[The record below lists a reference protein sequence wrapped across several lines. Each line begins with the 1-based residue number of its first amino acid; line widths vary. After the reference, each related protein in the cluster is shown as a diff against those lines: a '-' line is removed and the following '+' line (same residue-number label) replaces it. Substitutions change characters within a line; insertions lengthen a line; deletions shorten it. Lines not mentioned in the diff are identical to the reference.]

1 MRFRTALHLTSYGLQ
16 VTGVSTLYS
25 SGEIGGGMLLG
36 YLACLAATRFL
47 PRIRLDGAV
56 QGIVFGI
63 LLTLFVVDTVAF
75 SPFVPATAHLLML
88 VSLVKLCSTRT
99 KRDYLLLLFI
109 SFAFVLIASTTTI
122 SVAFPVWVLFFLF
135 LAVLVLMLLESKDP
149 YEKNRGLNLALRG
162 HLSTALLITLLLV
175 LVSVP
180 IFVVIPRGTLGV
192 LPPKRNSGHLSGFS
206 EKVSLGEMGEILINE
221 EVVVRIKVD
230 KPPHRMPPG
239 LKWRGIAFDHYDGKT
254 WSSTRGLRQV
264 ARDDRLQG
272 FLVAGRRRQEEFLIR
287 QTIQQEPLTRV
298 LFGLPDIILISGRL
312 HGPYVFQDGNRS
324 FRAADVGV
332 RTYTI
337 FSDVMTRDEKLSLAP
352 VPAYVEAP
360 GRHYLQLPELNP
372 EVVRLAR
379 RITAGITDPI
389 HKAFMVEQFLKENYE
404 YSLKNTSAST
414 RDPLSDF
421 LFESRAG
428 HCEYFATA
436 QAVLLRTLG
445 IPTRVVNGFKRGD
458 YNRWNGYF
466 MVRHSDA
473 HSWVE
478 AYFPGRE
485 WIEFDAT
492 PAVSAVASLPVL
504 AALRELL
511 DAIDLAWLD
520 VVTFDH
526 LKQYGLFQTLGDSWK
541 ESWDSSRRR
550 SLAVWSEWVSGVTWQ
565 RAGIVAT
572 AVLVS
577 ALLLVRTGPR
587 FWRRIRT
594 SWAGRRWARGSSTL
608 IPDYYLEL
616 VQILEGRGLV
626 RKRSETPG
634 EFAGRISCALK
645 STVPQRL
652 TEIYYRNRFGG
663 LNPSPAELAEI
674 RVSLNSLRRPGG
686 I

>member
-1 MRFRTALHLTSYGLQ
+1 MRFKTILHLTSYGLQ

-25 SGEIGGGMLLG
+25 SGEIGGGLLLG

-47 PRIRLDGAV
+47 PRIRLNGAV

-63 LLTLFVVDTVAF
+63 LLTLFVVDAVAF
-75 SPFVPATAHLLML
+75 STFVPATAHLLML
-88 VSLVKLCSTRT
+88 VSLVRLCSAHT

-109 SFAFVLIASTTTI
+109 SFAFVLIASTATI
-122 SVAFPVWVLFFLF
+122 SVVFPVWVLVFLF

-149 YEKNRGLNLALRG
+149 YEQNRGLDLALRG
-162 HLSTALLITLLLV
+162 HLSTALLITLLV
-175 LVSVP
+175 VVVAVP
-180 IFVVIPRGTLGV
+180 IFVVIPRGTLGA
-192 LPPKRNSGHLSGFS
+192 LPAKRVSGHLSGFS

-221 EVVVRIKVD
+221 EVVLRIKVD
-230 KPPHRMPPG
+230 KPPQQVPPQ

-264 ARDDRLQG
+264 PRDDRYQG

-287 QTIQQEPLTRV
+287 QTIHQEPLTRV

-312 HGPYVFQDGNRS
+312 HRPYVFQDGNRS
-324 FRAADVGV
+324 FRTAGVGV
-332 RTYTI
+332 RTYTV
-337 FSDVMTRDEKLSLAP
+337 FSDVMTREEKLSQAP
-352 VPAYVEAP
+352 VPVYLQAP
-360 GRHYLQLPELNP
+360 GRHYLQLPGLDP
-372 EVVRLAR
+372 EVSRLAR
-379 RITAGITDPI
+379 RITSGITNPI
-389 HKAFMVEQFLKENYE
+389 HKAFVVEQFLKENYQ
-404 YSLKNTSAST
+404 YSLENTSASS
-414 RDPLSDF
+414 RDPLHDF
-421 LFESRAG
+421 LFETRAG

-492 PAVSAVASLPVL
+492 PAVSAGASLPGF
-504 AALRELL
+504 AAFRELL

-526 LKQYGLFQTLGDSWK
+526 LKQYGLFQALGDSWK
-541 ESWDSSRRR
+541 EGWDSSRQRT
-550 SLAVWSEWVSGVTWQ
+550 LATWSDWVSGVTWPQ
-565 RAGIVAT
+565 AGLA
-572 AVLVS
+572 AAALLVS

-587 FWRRIRT
+587 FWKRIRT
-594 SWAGRRWARGSSTL
+594 RWAGRRWARGASTM

-616 VQILEGRGLV
+616 VRILEGRGLV

-634 EFAGRISCALK
+634 EFAGRISGVLK

-663 LNPSPAELAEI
+663 LDPSPSELAEI
-674 RVSLNSLRRPGG
+674 RVSLDSLRRPGG

>member
-221 EVVVRIKVD
+221 EVVLRIKVD

>member
-1 MRFRTALHLTSYGLQ
+1 MRFKTALHLTSYGLQ

-36 YLACLAATRFL
+36 YLACLATTRFL

-180 IFVVIPRGTLGV
+180 IFVVIPRGTQGV
-192 LPPKRNSGHLSGFS
+192 LPPKRISGHLSGFS

-221 EVVVRIKVD
+221 EVVLRIKVD

-312 HGPYVFQDGNRS
+312 HRPYVFQDGNRS
-324 FRAADVGV
+324 FRTADVGV

-379 RITAGITDPI
+379 RTTAGITDPI

-492 PAVSAVASLPVL
+492 PAVSAGASLPVL

-565 RAGIVAT
+565 RAGIAAT

>member
-1 MRFRTALHLTSYGLQ
+1 MRFKTALHLTSYGLQ

-36 YLACLAATRFL
+36 YLACLATTRFL

-63 LLTLFVVDTVAF
+63 LLTLFVVDAVAF
-75 SPFVPATAHLLML
+75 SPFIPATAHLLML
-88 VSLVKLCSTRT
+88 VSLVRLCSART

-109 SFAFVLIASTTTI
+109 SFAFVLIASTATI
-122 SVAFPVWVLFFLF
+122 SVVFPVWVLVFLF
-135 LAVLVLMLLESKDP
+135 LAVLVLMLLESKEP

-162 HLSTALLITLLLV
+162 HLSTALLITLLLAV
-175 LVSVP
+175 VSVP

-192 LPPKRNSGHLSGFS
+192 LPAKRVSGHLSGFS

-221 EVVVRIKVD
+221 EVVLRIKVD
-230 KPPHRMPPG
+230 KPPNRMPPE

-264 ARDDRLQG
+264 VRDDRYQG

-287 QTIQQEPLTRV
+287 QTIHQEPLTRV

-312 HGPYVFQDGNRS
+312 HRPYVFQDGNRS
-324 FRAADVGV
+324 FRTAGVGV
-332 RTYTI
+332 RTYTV
-337 FSDVMTRDEKLSLAP
+337 FSDVMTRNQKLSQAP
-352 VPAYVEAP
+352 VPVYLQAP
-360 GRHYLQLPELNP
+360 GRHYLQLPELDP
-372 EVVRLAR
+372 EVGRLAR

-389 HKAFMVEQFLKENYE
+389 HQAFMVEQFLKENYE
-404 YSLKNTSAST
+404 YSLRNTSASS
-414 RDPLSDF
+414 RDPLYDF

-436 QAVLLRTLG
+436 QAVLLRNLG

-492 PAVSAVASLPVL
+492 PAVSAGASLPVL

-541 ESWDSSRRR
+541 ESWDNSRRR
-550 SLAVWSEWVSGVTWQ
+550 TLAVWSEWVSGVTWQ
-565 RAGIVAT
+565 QAGLAAAAI
-572 AVLVS
+572 LVS
-577 ALLLVRTGPR
+577 VLLLVRTGPR

-594 SWAGRRWARGSSTL
+594 RWAGRRWVRGSSTL

-634 EFAGRISCALK
+634 EFAGRISGALK

-663 LNPSPAELAEI
+663 LNPSPSELAEI
-674 RVSLNSLRRPGG
+674 HVSLDSLRRPGG

>member
-1 MRFRTALHLTSYGLQ
+1 
-16 VTGVSTLYS
+16 
-25 SGEIGGGMLLG
+25 
-36 YLACLAATRFL
+36 
-47 PRIRLDGAV
+47 
-56 QGIVFGI
+56 
-63 LLTLFVVDTVAF
+63 
-75 SPFVPATAHLLML
+75 
-88 VSLVKLCSTRT
+88 
-99 KRDYLLLLFI
+99 
-109 SFAFVLIASTTTI
+109 
-122 SVAFPVWVLFFLF
+122 
-135 LAVLVLMLLESKDP
+135 MLLESKDP

-541 ESWDSSRRR
+541 ESWDSSRPALTGRLVRVGLGSHLATGGHRGDGR
-550 SLAVWSEWVSGVTWQ
+550 SGFGTAPGPDRSAPGPDRS
-565 RAGIVAT
+565 
-572 AVLVS
+572 AVLEENTDK
-577 ALLLVRTGPR
+577 LGRQEMGPR
-587 FWRRIRT
+587 FFHVDTRLLSGAGSDFGRAGAGPKEVRDSRRIRRENQLRIEEHR
-594 SWAGRRWARGSSTL
+594 A
-608 IPDYYLEL
+608 P
-616 VQILEGRGLV
+616 
-626 RKRSETPG
+626 ETDG
-634 EFAGRISCALK
+634 DL
-645 STVPQRL
+645 L
-652 TEIYYRNRFGG
+652 
-663 LNPSPAELAEI
+663 
-674 RVSLNSLRRPGG
+674 
-686 I
+686 

>member
-1 MRFRTALHLTSYGLQ
+1 MRFKTALYLTSYGLQ

-25 SGEIGGGMLLG
+25 AGEIGGGILLG
-36 YLACLAATRFL
+36 YLACLAATLFL
-47 PRIRLDGAV
+47 PRFRLDSTV
-56 QGIVFGI
+56 QGIIFGV
-63 LLTLFVVDTVAF
+63 LLTLFLVDTIAF

-88 VSLVKLCSTRT
+88 VSLVKLCSART

-109 SFAFVLIASTTTI
+109 SFAFVLIASTATI
-122 SVAFPVWVLFFLF
+122 SVIFPVWVLVFLF

-149 YEKNRGLNLALRG
+149 YEKTQGLSLALRG
-162 HLSTALLITLLLV
+162 HLATALLITLLLIV
-175 LVSVP
+175 VSIP

-192 LPPKRNSGHLSGFS
+192 LPAKRTSGHLSGFS

-221 EVVVRIKVD
+221 EVVLRIKVD
-230 KPPHRMPPG
+230 KPPHAMLPE

-264 ARDDRLQG
+264 ARDDRYQG

-312 HGPYVFQDGNRS
+312 HRPYVFRDGNRS
-324 FRAADVGV
+324 FRTAGAGV

-337 FSDVMTRDEKLSLAP
+337 FSDVMTRDEKLSQAP
-352 VPAYVEAP
+352 DPAYLQAP
-360 GRHYLQLPELNP
+360 GRHYLQLPEMDP
-372 EVVRLAR
+372 EVGRLAR
-379 RITAGITDPI
+379 RITKGITDPV
-389 HKAFMVEQFLKENYE
+389 HKAFMVEQFLKENYQ
-404 YSLKNTSAST
+404 YSLKNSPAASS
-414 RDPLSDF
+414 DPLHDF

-478 AYFPGRE
+478 AYFPGRQ

-492 PAVSAVASLPVL
+492 PAVPAGVSLSVF

-526 LKQYGLFQTLGDSWK
+526 LRQYGLFQTLGDSWK
-541 ESWDSSRRR
+541 ESWDNSRQRT
-550 SLAVWSEWVSGVTWQ
+550 LAVWSEWITGVTWQ
-565 RAGIVAT
+565 QAGLAAA

-577 ALLLVRTGPR
+577 VLLLVRTGPR
-587 FWRRIRT
+587 FWRRIRAR
-594 SWAGRRWARGSSTL
+594 WAGRRWNRGASQL
-608 IPDYYLEL
+608 VPDYYLEL
-616 VQILEGRGLV
+616 VRILEGQGLV
-626 RKRSETPG
+626 RETSETPG
-634 EFAGRISCALK
+634 EFAGRISSVLN
-645 STVPQRL
+645 STVPRRL

-663 LNPSPAELAEI
+663 LNPSPSELAEI
-674 RVSLNSLRRPGG
+674 RVSLDSLRRPGG

>member
-1 MRFRTALHLTSYGLQ
+1 
-16 VTGVSTLYS
+16 
-25 SGEIGGGMLLG
+25 
-36 YLACLAATRFL
+36 
-47 PRIRLDGAV
+47 
-56 QGIVFGI
+56 
-63 LLTLFVVDTVAF
+63 
-75 SPFVPATAHLLML
+75 ML
-88 VSLVKLCSTRT
+88 VSLVKLCSART

-109 SFAFVLIASTTTI
+109 SFAFVLISSTATI
-122 SVAFPVWVLFFLF
+122 SVLFPVWVLVFLF

-149 YEKNRGLNLALRG
+149 NENRRRLQLPLRG

-180 IFVVIPRGTLGV
+180 IFVVIPRGTLGA
-192 LPPKRNSGHLSGFS
+192 LPAKRISGHLSGFS

-221 EVVVRIKVD
+221 DVVLRIKVD
-230 KPPHRMPPG
+230 KPPHRMPPE

-264 ARDDRLQG
+264 ARDDRYRG

-287 QTIQQEPLTRV
+287 QTINQEPLTRV

-312 HGPYVFQDGNRS
+312 HRPYVFQDGNRS
-324 FRAADVGV
+324 FRTAGVGV
-332 RTYTI
+332 RTYTV
-337 FSDVMTRDEKLSLAP
+337 FSDVMTRDEKLSQAP
-352 VPAYVEAP
+352 VPLHLQAP
-360 GRHYLQLPELNP
+360 GRHYLQLPELDP

-379 RITAGITDPI
+379 RITAGIGDPI
-389 HKAFMVEQFLKENYE
+389 HKAFTVEQFLKENYQ
-404 YSLKNTSAST
+404 YSLKNTSASSS
-414 RDPLSDF
+414 DPLYDF
-421 LFESRAG
+421 LFESRSG

-445 IPTRVVNGFKRGD
+445 VPTRVVNGFKRGD

-492 PAVSAVASLPVL
+492 PAVSSGASLPVL

-541 ESWDSSRRR
+541 ESWESSRQHT
-550 SLAVWSEWVSGVTWQ
+550 LAAWSEWVAGFTWQ
-565 RAGIVAT
+565 RAGLAAA

-577 ALLLVRTGPR
+577 ALLLIRSGPR
-587 FWRRIRT
+587 FWKRIRT
-594 SWAGRRWARGSSTL
+594 KWAGRRWVRGAPVLT
-608 IPDYYLEL
+608 PDYYLEL
-616 VQILEGRGLV
+616 VRILEARGLV

-634 EFAGRISCALK
+634 EFAGRVGGALR
-645 STVPQRL
+645 STVPGRL

-663 LNPSPAELAEI
+663 LGPDPSEQAEI
-674 RVSLNSLRRPGG
+674 RGALDLLRRPGG

>member
-1 MRFRTALHLTSYGLQ
+1 MRFKTALHLTSYGLQ

-36 YLACLAATRFL
+36 YLACLATTRFL

-63 LLTLFVVDTVAF
+63 LLTLFVVDAVAF
-75 SPFVPATAHLLML
+75 SPFIPATAHLLML
-88 VSLVKLCSTRT
+88 VSLVRLCSART

-109 SFAFVLIASTTTI
+109 SFAFVLIASTATI
-122 SVAFPVWVLFFLF
+122 SVVFPAWVLVFLF
-135 LAVLVLMLLESKDP
+135 LAVLVLMLLESKGP

-162 HLSTALLITLLLV
+162 HLSTALLITLLLAV
-175 LVSVP
+175 VSVP

-192 LPPKRNSGHLSGFS
+192 LPPKRVSGHLSGFS

-221 EVVVRIKVD
+221 EVVLRIKVD
-230 KPPHRMPPG
+230 KPPHRMPPE

-264 ARDDRLQG
+264 VRDDRYQG

-287 QTIQQEPLTRV
+287 QTIHQEPLTRV

-312 HGPYVFQDGNRS
+312 HRPYLFQDGNRS
-324 FRAADVGV
+324 FRTAGIGV
-332 RTYTI
+332 RTYTV
-337 FSDVMTRDEKLSLAP
+337 FSDVMSRNEKLSQAP
-352 VPAYVEAP
+352 VPVYLQAP
-360 GRHYLQLPELNP
+360 GRHYLQLPELDP
-372 EVVRLAR
+372 EIVRLSR
-379 RITAGITDPI
+379 RITSGVTDPI

-404 YSLKNTSAST
+404 YSLQNTAASS
-414 RDPLSDF
+414 RDPLYDF

-492 PAVSAVASLPVL
+492 PAVSAGAALPVL

-550 SLAVWSEWVSGVTWQ
+550 TLAVWSEWFAGVTWQ
-565 RAGIVAT
+565 QAGLAAAAI
-572 AVLVS
+572 LVS
-577 ALLLVRTGPR
+577 TLLLVRTGPR
-587 FWRRIRT
+587 FWRKIRT
-594 SWAGRRWARGSSTL
+594 RWTGRRWVRRSATL

-616 VQILEGRGLV
+616 VKILEAQGLV

-634 EFAGRISCALK
+634 EFAGRIGGVLK

-663 LNPSPAELAEI
+663 LSPSPSELAEI
-674 RVSLNSLRRPGG
+674 RVSLDSLRRPGG

>member
-1 MRFRTALHLTSYGLQ
+1 MSFKTALQLTSYGLQ
-16 VTGVSTLYS
+16 LTGVSTLYA
-25 SGEIGGGMLLG
+25 SGEIGGVLLLG
-36 YLACLAATRFL
+36 YLACLAVSCFL
-47 PRIRLDGAV
+47 PRIRMDRAV

-63 LLTLFVVDTVAF
+63 LLTLFAVDAVAF
-75 SPFVPATAHLLML
+75 SPFVSATAHLLML
-88 VSLVKLCSTRT
+88 ISLVRLCSASS

-109 SFAFVLIASTTTI
+109 SFAFVLIASTATI
-122 SVAFPVWVLFFLF
+122 SVVFPVWVLVFLF
-135 LAVLVLMLLESKDP
+135 LAVLVLMLLESKEP
-149 YEKNRGLNLALRG
+149 YEKNGGLKLAFRG
-162 HLSTALLITLLLV
+162 HLATALLITLLLV

-180 IFVVIPRGTLGV
+180 IFVVIPRGTLGA
-192 LPPKRNSGHLSGFS
+192 LPVERVSGHLSGFS

-221 EVVVRIKVD
+221 EVVLRIKVD
-230 KPPHRMPPG
+230 KPPYRMPPEV
-239 LKWRGIAFDHYDGKT
+239 KWRGIAFDHYDGKT

-264 ARDDRLQG
+264 ARDDRFQG
-272 FLVAGRRRQEEFLIR
+272 FLVAGKRRQEEFLIR
-287 QTIQQEPLTRV
+287 QTIHQEPLTRV

-312 HGPYVFQDGNRS
+312 HRPYVFQDGNRS
-324 FRAADVGV
+324 FRTAGVGV
-332 RTYTI
+332 RTYTV
-337 FSDVMTRDEKLSLAP
+337 FSDVMTRDEKLSQAP
-352 VPAYVEAP
+352 DPVHVQAP
-360 GRHYLQLPELNP
+360 GRHYLQLPELDP
-372 EVVRLAR
+372 EVARLAR
-379 RITAGITDPI
+379 RVTSGITDPI
-389 HKAFMVEQFLKENYE
+389 HKAFMVEQFLKENYR
-404 YSLKNTSAST
+404 YSLKNSSAAS
-414 RDPLSDF
+414 RDPLHDF

-436 QAVLLRTLG
+436 QAVILRTLG

-492 PAVSAVASLPVL
+492 PAVSAGASLSMI

-541 ESWDSSRRR
+541 DRWDSSRQRT
-550 SLAVWSEWVSGVTWQ
+550 LAVWSEWVAGVTWQ
-565 RAGIVAT
+565 QAGLVT
-572 AVLVS
+572 AAVVVS
-577 ALLLVRTGPR
+577 ALLLVWTGPR
-587 FWRRIRT
+587 FWRRIR
-594 SWAGRRWARGSSTL
+594 SRWAGRKWGRGSSKL

-616 VQILEGRGLV
+616 VRIMEGRGLV

-634 EFAGRISCALK
+634 EFAGRISGALK
-645 STVPQRL
+645 STAPQRL

-663 LNPSPAELAEI
+663 LNPSPSELAEI
-674 RVSLNSLRRPGG
+674 RVTLDSLRRPGVN
-686 I
+686 